1 MICGQMGNPAKLSCD
16 RYFYS
21 YVIEPRRL
29 QMNLRKLIGAATRR
43 APILLVA
50 VALAAAA
57 DKDQNKKPEPPPH
70 NAAAEHNNNQ
80 RGGSANSTHN
90 SNQSAMHG
98 GAQNGMHNN
107 NRSAMHNGTQN
118 GTRNNNQPAMRGG
131 AQNGMHNNNWP
142 AMHNGPQNGMHNSN
156 QPAMRGGPSRENS
169 RMEPGHPQN
178 RASQM
183 REVHLRDGGSARF
196 AHDGKVREFQARGL
210 DVRRGIR
217 GDRVI
222 VHTYPGGRRV
232 VSLGAHVGFSER
244 PYSHIGGH
252 VYIQRTYVYGGR
264 RVAFAYR
271 TTYWGGRPYY
281 RYAPSFYFHPAYYG
295 WVYRPWPAPVYF
307 SWGWG
312 GPWYG
317 SYGYYL
323 VPSPVYPSA
332 SLWLTDYLLAA
343 NLQYAYDAQQQSAAD
358 AAQAD
363 AGDYDAA
370 PAQGTVQLSPEVKQ
384 AISDEVKQQLAEEQ
398 QAASS
403 PEASTSSD
411 NQVPAALDPNS
422 RVFVVASNLDVTDAN
437 GQECELTGGD
447 VISRIDDQPDSDNK
461 VKVSILSSKKGDCSG
476 SLQPSVDVGA
486 LQEMNNQMHA
496 QVDAGMKQLATDQ
509 GKDGLP
515 KAPDAGTT
523 AGEVPPPQPD
533 ADADGQLQQ
542 EQNDADQAQT
552 QVEQEAGQ
560 SNDPGTN

>member
-1 MICGQMGNPAKLSCD
+1 
-16 RYFYS
+16 
-21 YVIEPRRL
+21 
-29 QMNLRKLIGAATRR
+29 MNFRKLIRATVCKWM
-43 APILLVA
+43 PFLLVA
-50 VALAAAA
+50 VALAVAS
-57 DKDQNKKPEPPPH
+57 DQDQHNRPEPPSH
-70 NAAAEHNNNQ
+70 NAAAEHSNNQ
-80 RGGSANSTHN
+80 RGGSSMHN
-90 SNQSAMHG
+90 SNQPAIRGGAENRMHSNNRPAMHNG
-98 GAQNGMHNN
+98 PQNNAHHSHEPAMHAGEQNGMHNN
-107 NRSAMHNGTQN
+107 RPEMHNGP
-118 GTRNNNQPAMRGG
+118 RYDMHNNNQPAMRGD
-131 AQNGMHNNNWP
+131 
-142 AMHNGPQNGMHNSN
+142 
-156 QPAMRGGPSRENS
+156 PSRDYS
-169 RMEPGHPQN
+169 RMGPGHPQN
-178 RASQM
+178 RGSQM

-196 AHDGKVREFQARGL
+196 AHDGRVREFHARGI
-210 DVRRGIR
+210 DVRRGVR

-222 VHTYPGGRRV
+222 VHTYSGGRRV
-232 VSLGAHVGFSER
+232 VSFGAHVGFAER
-244 PYSHIGGH
+244 PYPVNGGH

-264 RVAFAYR
+264 RIAFAYR

-323 VPSPVYPSA
+323 VPAPVYPSA

-343 NLQYAYDAQQQSAAD
+343 NLQYAYEAQQQSAAD

-370 PAQGTVQLSPEVKQ
+370 PTQGTVQLSPQVKQ

-403 PEASTSSD
+403 PGASATND

-422 RVFVVASNLDVTDAN
+422 RVFVVASNLDVTDGN

-447 VISRIDDQPDSDNK
+447 VISRIDDEADSNNK
-461 VKVSILSSKKGDCSG
+461 VRVSILSSKKGDCSA
-476 SLQPSVDVGA
+476 SLQPSVDVGD
-486 LQEMNNQMHA
+486 LQEMSNQMHQ
-496 QVDAGMKQLATDQ
+496 QVDAGMKQLAAQQ
-509 GKDGLP
+509 GKNGLP
-515 KAPDAGTT
+515 KAPDSGTT

-533 ADADGQLQQ
+533 ADADSQLQQ

-560 SNDPGTN
+560 SNNDPGTN

>member
-1 MICGQMGNPAKLSCD
+1 MIFKKL
-16 RYFYS
+16 
-21 YVIEPRRL
+21 
-29 QMNLRKLIGAATRR
+29 MR
-43 APILLVA
+43 ASACKWIPFLFFA
-50 VALAAAA
+50 VALTAAA

-70 NAAAEHNNNQ
+70 NAAAEHNNNE
-80 RGGSANSTHN
+80 RGGSGNATHN
-90 SNQSAMHG
+90 GNQPDRHGGTQNGAHNNNRSATHNGPQNNTHNNNQPAMHG

-107 NRSAMHNGTQN
+107 NRPTMHNGPQN
-118 GTRNNNQPAMRGG
+118 GVRNNNQPAMR
-131 AQNGMHNNNWP
+131 
-142 AMHNGPQNGMHNSN
+142 S
-156 QPAMRGGPSRENS
+156 GPSRENS

-178 RASQM
+178 RGPQM
-183 REVHLRDGGSARF
+183 REVHLRDGGSARV

-232 VSLGAHVGFSER
+232 VSLGGRVGFSER
-244 PYSHIGGH
+244 PYPVNGGRA
-252 VYIQRTYVYGGR
+252 YIQRTYVYGGHS
-264 RVAFAYR
+264 VAFAYR
-271 TTYWGGRPYY
+271 TTYWGGRTYY

-363 AGDYDAA
+363 AGDYEAA
-370 PAQGTVQLSPEVKQ
+370 PTEGTVQLSPQVKQ

-403 PEASTSSD
+403 SGASTDGNSTASD

-437 GQECELTGGD
+437 GQECVLTGGD
-447 VISRIDDQPDSDNK
+447 VISRIDDQADSNNQ
-461 VKVSILSSKKGDCSG
+461 VKVSILSSKKGDCSA
-476 SLQPSVDVGA
+476 SLQPLVDVSA

-509 GKDGLP
+509 GKNGLP
-515 KAPDAGTT
+515 KAPDTGTT

-533 ADADGQLQQ
+533 ADADSQLQQ

-552 QVEQEAGQ
+552 QVEQEANQ
-560 SNDPGTN
+560 SNNDPGTN